1 MRPLNFFRIKPHV
14 AAFFGLALCATIA
27 ACADSPRVAI
37 ISSDGA
43 TLTTVKVEIA
53 NTPSER
59 ELGLM
64 YRQHLDA
71 DAGMI
76 FVFPALDHLTFWMKN
91 TEIPLDMI
99 FADAD
104 GKILGV
110 VENATPFTESS
121 RSVEGESLYVLEVN
135 GGFAKRHRVR
145 AGDRLKFQ
153 GFVAKAAE

>member
-1 MRPLNFFRIKPHV
+1 MKPLNFLRAKARVV
-14 AAFFGLALCATIA
+14 AFVGVAMCATIA

-37 ISSDGA
+37 TSADGA
-43 TLTTVKVEIA
+43 TRTIVKVEIA
-53 NTPSER
+53 STPSER

-64 YRQHLDA
+64 YRQHLDE
-71 DAGMI
+71 DTGMI

-99 FADAD
+99 FADSG

-110 VENATPFTESS
+110 VENATPFTLDS

-135 GGFAKRHRVR
+135 GGFAKRHQLR
-145 AGDRLKFQ
+145 AGDRLKFL
-153 GFVAKAAE
+153 GFVPKAEG

>member
-1 MRPLNFFRIKPHV
+1 MNWLRLKLLG
-14 AAFFGLALCATIA
+14 AAFFGVVVCATIA

-37 ISSDGA
+37 VSSDGA
-43 TLTTVKVEIA
+43 IRTVVNVEIA

-71 DAGMI
+71 DAGLL
-76 FVFPALDHLTFWMKN
+76 FVFPAVDHLTFWMKN

-99 FADAD
+99 FADGD

-110 VENATPFTESS
+110 VENATPYTENS
-121 RSVEGESLYVLEVN
+121 RSVEGDSLYVLEVN
-135 GGFAKRHRVR
+135 GGFAKRYHLRV
-145 AGDRLKFQ
+145 GDRLKFMS
-153 GFVAKAAE
+153 FVPKAAE